1 MSTEKLLL
9 AVLGAGVWA
18 LVLKPIAPHAEDG
31 PAPMT
36 LASADG
42 AATPWTGQGQA
53 QAIQSDPQLHS
64 VQAQQLASDDIMFAP
79 TGDSLT
85 ETLARRVMQFDT
97 RDGLKSYVN
106 GNQAGWH
113 KDGDLFMVGR
123 LTWRWQQGADEIS
136 DLRNVVPEG
145 LTVSSAH
152 FPSEKEAFAW
162 GVSRNIYVEMA
173 SDPGHFRIGRLEG
186 GGFNRNAADGVLS
199 YNIKVTDSAR
209 AVKGG
214 KGPQKSRALTA
225 QMIVDDEEARG
236 GYVAGHFSTT
246 MKNGVSY
253 PSRVGG
259 IGSWSVA
266 RIEGTDNGKVWGA
279 YATAQ
284 FSQKNKNAESD
295 GKLVGIEIGAKN
307 WGGSDVAN
315 PYEPKAKIGIWFAQG
330 GDPDAVDPQPST
342 AMIVNGN
349 SRQTGWHYGIA
360 WRNISDDYLWFHQPI
375 KGSQARALN
384 ISNSEDWAKEV
395 IVLPNGSGIGTY
407 DADGTVVTPVLDGNS
422 LSVASAVHVGGQQ
435 VLSGQQAAIADSAGG
450 DETARINAIL
460 AALRSHGLIAE

>member
-1 MSTEKLLL
+1 MNSEKILL

-18 LVLKPIAPHAEDG
+18 LVLKPVAPHAEAV
-31 PAPMT
+31 APPVM
-36 LASADG
+36 LASAEAPKSGWPG
-42 AATPWTGQGQA
+42 AGAV
-53 QAIQSDPQLHS
+53 QSGPPVHLA
-64 VQAQQLASDDIMFAP
+64 QAQQLASDDIVFAP

-85 ETLARRVMQFDT
+85 ETVAGRVMQFAS
-97 RDGLKSYVN
+97 REALKTYVT
-106 GNQAGWH
+106 GNRAGWH
-113 KDGDLFMVGR
+113 RDGDLFQVGR

-136 DLRNVVPEG
+136 DLRNLVPEG
-145 LTVSSAH
+145 LTVSTSH
-152 FPSEKEAFAW
+152 FASDKEAFAW
-162 GVSRNIYVEMA
+162 GSRRNIYVEMA
-173 SDPGHFRIGRLEG
+173 SDPGHFRIGRVEG
-186 GGFNRNAADGVLS
+186 GGFNKNAADGVLS
-199 YNIKVTDSAR
+199 YNVKVTDSAR

-246 MKNGVSY
+246 VRNGVSY
-253 PSRVGG
+253 PDRLGG

-266 RIEGTDNGKVWGA
+266 RIDGTDDGKVWGA

-349 SRQTGWHYGIA
+349 SKNTGWHYGIA

-384 ISNSEDWAKEV
+384 ISNSEDWASEV
-395 IVLPNGSGIGTY
+395 IVLPNGAGIGSY
-407 DADGTVVTPVLDGNS
+407 DASGEKVTGVLDSERLNVGTAVQVAGTQV
-422 LSVASAVHVGGQQ
+422 VASQQ
-435 VLSGQQAAIADSAGG
+435 PAIADSAGG
-450 DETARINAIL
+450 DEQARINAIL
-460 AALRSHGLIAE
+460 AALRAHGLIAQ